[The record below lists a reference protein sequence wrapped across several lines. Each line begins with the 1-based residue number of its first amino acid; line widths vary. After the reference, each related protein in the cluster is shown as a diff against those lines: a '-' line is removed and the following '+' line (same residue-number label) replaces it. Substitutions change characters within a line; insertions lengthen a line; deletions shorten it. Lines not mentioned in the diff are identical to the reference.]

1 MSSLFLFK
9 SQLPDAFKAFATD
22 HLGGKGPNSTFM
34 AHCQRE
40 IFHAQ
45 WVIILDDEFLE
56 AYEHGTVIKCCDDI
70 QRHFYPHIFIYSADY
85 REK

>member
-1 MSSLFLFK
+1 M
-9 SQLPDAFKAFATD
+9 D
-22 HLGGKGPNSTFM
+22 HLGGKGPNSAFM

-45 WVIILDDEFLE
+45 WAIILDDEFLE

-70 QRHFYPHIFIYSADY
+70 QHHFYPCIFIYSADY